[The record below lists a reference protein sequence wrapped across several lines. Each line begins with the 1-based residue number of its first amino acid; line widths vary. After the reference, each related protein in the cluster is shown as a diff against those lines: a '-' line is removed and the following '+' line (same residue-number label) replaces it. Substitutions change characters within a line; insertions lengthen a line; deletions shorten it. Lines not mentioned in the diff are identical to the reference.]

1 MPIATI
7 QLPNGKIADIEVP
20 QGATPQEI
28 ESFVMSN
35 PELGGQ
41 QPQPADQLQT
51 QPMQSPAELEQ
62 IAGKNQAYLQENLP
76 ASQGIVGLET
86 VENVGRGINIG
97 LGNAAVGAFQAAT
110 DVGEKAASLIERL
123 YFGDNLNM
131 DTIGNRLANQVKQRN
146 ELQAQLPTSQRVGVA
161 IGQSL
166 PYLASGVGTGA
177 KVAQTFAQGGKI
189 AKFFAPIAG
198 LATGGAVS
206 GAVSSALSP
215 QEQASLG
222 NRAVETVKGGAI
234 GGAVGAGVGVAVKAV
249 VASKPISKFTSSLID
264 RIKSELGNKEISKKI
279 ATEQLKS
286 GLANEGVDISE
297 ALKQASQEGK
307 DLVDILD
314 PRFATLNIGLKNLNR
329 PETIKIADQSLA
341 RISDTT
347 NKLQNKIVNLISEQ
361 KISPDQAGE
370 ILGRNSQKIFNEALQ
385 ARRAKA
391 APLYRKGLESGT
403 KIDLN
408 TVLTQNTAEITD
420 LLGVG
425 EKNLT
430 LKTLLN
436 SPIIKN
442 IISQA
447 RAKSLEFAN
456 SSAEDIYG
464 KIYQKTKPVYQTKK
478 VFDRND
484 VIGLPLYKTE
494 TTLKTPSGYKIPDND
509 IRVLHAVDNILYDRI
524 NEIAQTGATKEQ
536 TALGIVRKSISNL
549 LDNSNDDL
557 AKARKLWR
565 KDTENLAFA
574 KNSLIGKY
582 AKYYTDGRT
591 DELSKAAMNI
601 LDLPT
606 NKIIKARQ
614 ANPQEFSELLR
625 SSIENRIA
633 SIQPFDEGVINPRA
647 FTKAFFSDG
656 GKNLEAAVGGD
667 KQIVK
672 GFKNLAENLDIKF
685 QRNRITKSAM
695 ESQAKSVRV
704 PTGKTSAMNRVFEFF
719 ENRLVSSP
727 EVQKEFV
734 NGLFTAEGQE
744 MLKIIAISDK
754 KIQKEIVDNFMQK
767 IITTNTLTQTT
778 NQ

>member
-1 MPIATI
+1 MPIATV
-7 QLPNGKIADIEVP
+7 QLPNGKIAELEVP
-20 QGATPQEI
+20 QGATPEQI
-28 ESFVMSN
+28 ESFVMSS

-41 QPQPADQLQT
+41 QAQAPE

-62 IAGKNQAYLQENLP
+62 IAKKQAYLQENLP
-76 ASQGIVGLET
+76 ISQGIVGLET
-86 VENVGRGINIG
+86 VENVRRGINTG
-97 LGNAAVGAFQAAT
+97 LGNAAIGAFQAAT

-131 DTIGNRLANQVKQRN
+131 NTIGDRLANQVKQRN
-146 ELQAQLPTSQRVGVA
+146 ELQALLPTSQRVGVA
-161 IGQSL
+161 IGEAL
-166 PYLASGVGTGA
+166 PFLTTGVGTGA
-177 KVAQTFAQGGKI
+177 KVAQVAGKV
-189 AKFFAPIAG
+189 AG
-198 LATGGAVS
+198 ITAGGAV
-206 GAVSSALSP
+206 GGLVPSALSP
-215 QEQASLG
+215 QEQAGLE
-222 NRAVETVKGGAI
+222 NRAMQTVKGGAV
-234 GGAVGAGVGVAVKAV
+234 GSAVGAGFGVAGKAV
-249 VASKPISKFTSSLID
+249 GAVGKPISKFTSSLID
-264 RIKSELGNKEISKKI
+264 RVKSELGNTEVSKKI

-286 GLANEGVDISE
+286 GLAKEGVDISQ
-297 ALKQASQEGK
+297 ALKQTSQEGK

-314 PRFATLNIGLKNLNR
+314 PRFATLNQGLKNLNR

-347 NKLQNKIVNLISEQ
+347 NKLQNKIVNLISEK

-403 KIDLN
+403 KVDLN
-408 TVLTQNTAEITD
+408 TVLSQNTAEISD
-420 LLGVG
+420 LLGVEG
-425 EKNLT
+425 KELT
-430 LKTLLN
+430 LKSLLN

-442 IISQA
+442 SISQA
-447 RAKSLEFAN
+447 RAKSLEFAK
-456 SSAEDIYG
+456 SPAEDIYG
-464 KIYQKTKPVYQTKK
+464 RIYQKTKPVYQSKQ
-478 VFDRND
+478 VFTGRDNFTAAP
-484 VIGLPLYKTE
+484 IYKTE
-494 TTLKTPSGYKIPDND
+494 TTLKTPSIYKIPDND

-536 TALGIVRKSISNL
+536 TALGIIRKSIGNL
-549 LDNSNDDL
+549 LDNSNNDL
-557 AKARKLWR
+557 AKARRLWQ
-565 KDTENLAFA
+565 KDTENLTFA

-582 AKYYTDGRT
+582 AKYYKEGRT
-591 DELSKAAMNI
+591 DELTKAAMNV

-606 NKIIKARQ
+606 NKITKARQ
-614 ANPQEFSELLR
+614 ANPQEFNELLR

-667 KQIVK
+667 KGIVK

-695 ESQAKSVRV
+695 ESQAKSVRI
-704 PTGKTSAMNRVFEFF
+704 PTGKTSAVNRVFEFV

-727 EVQKEFV
+727 EVQREFV
-734 NGLFTAEGQE
+734 NGLFTSEGQQ
-744 MLKIIAISDK
+744 MLKTIASSEK
-754 KIQKEIVDNFMQK
+754 KVQEQIVDNFIKK
-767 IITTNTLTQTT
+767 IITTNAITQTI